1 MREIALD
8 RITFDP
14 LVMGGRPCI
23 RGMRI
28 TVGVVIQ
35 LLAAGETEATI
46 LENYPDLEHADILAA
61 LAYAAWRTQEADL
74 PLTG

>member
-1 MREIALD
+1 
-8 RITFDP
+8 
-14 LVMGGRPCI
+14 MGGRPCI

-35 LLAAGETEATI
+35 LLAAGESETTI
-46 LENYPDLEHADILAA
+46 LENYPDLEPADIYAA
-61 LAYAAWRTQEADL
+61 LAYAAWRTREAEL